1 GERPSAGAP
10 ARALALARDPAV
22 SRSLSAAEPGRVEV
36 ADDAG
41 RCDTDRSRGDQSAEP
56 ARRRAGEGEERRRL
70 VEAAEALVAAGEL
83 APVLVHRP
91 DEGEEREA
99 TEERAVRR
107 PPVGQP
113 V

>member
-1 GERPSAGAP
+1 DLSSACPASRPL
-10 ARALALARDPAV
+10 ARARGPAA

-41 RCDTDRSRGDQSAEP
+41 RRDTDRRRGDQSGEP

-83 APVLVHRP
+83 APVLMRRP
-91 DEGEEREA
+91 DEGEEDEA
-99 TEERAVRR
+99 SEERDVR
-107 PPVGQP
+107 
-113 V
+113 